1 MDHNSALQK
10 TFLILPEKSSFE
22 VPNDRYIRIERFTL
36 AEDNSEFFGL
46 RIVIY
51 ANVTSTTKDNREI
64 SVKTAIS
71 SFIVGQDF
79 EQSADLIFSPS
90 DKAVISATGPNLT
103 IQITYSE
110 FTP

>member
-1 MDHNSALQK
+1 MDQRGQLQK
-10 TFLILPEKSSFE
+10 TFLILPERSSFE

-36 AEDNSEFFGL
+36 AEDNSEYFGL
-46 RIVIY
+46 RIVIF
-51 ANVTSTTKDNREI
+51 ANVTSKTKDDREI
-64 SVKTAIS
+64 SVRTAIS

-79 EQSADLIFSPS
+79 EQTADIIFSPA

-110 FTP
+110 FNP